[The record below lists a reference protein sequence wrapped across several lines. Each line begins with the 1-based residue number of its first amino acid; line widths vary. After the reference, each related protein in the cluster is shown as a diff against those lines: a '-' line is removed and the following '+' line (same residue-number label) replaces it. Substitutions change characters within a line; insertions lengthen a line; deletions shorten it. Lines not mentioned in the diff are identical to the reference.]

1 MKFTMGNIVGKIT
14 QTTITGAGYLT
25 QGVGIV
31 SEKIIK
37 DEKLKN
43 SIYDK
48 TEKISQNLKDS
59 ANPIANKVSDGISK
73 AILTSE
79 KGGENIAKFI
89 AEKVNASSE
98 NIKKAEKFGGI
109 AGKAVASGV
118 TAGACV
124 IVAGTSAVTAGASVF
139 THGMATLGLG
149 SMYTGLVTVSAIA
162 GSVFSTEKDN
172 KDEDKTKQNKLEETN
187 EIKETEKNTESI
199 QYKEK

>member
-1 MKFTMGNIVGKIT
+1 MKFTMGDIVGKIT
-14 QTTITGAGYLT
+14 QTTIAGAGYLT
-25 QGVGIV
+25 QGIGIV

-73 AILTSE
+73 AILKSE
-79 KGGENIAKFI
+79 EVGGNITKTV
-89 AEKVNASSE
+89 AEKMNASPE
-98 NIKKAEKFGGI
+98 TIAAAEKCGEF
-109 AGKAVASGV
+109 AGKAVVSGAATLACI
-118 TAGACV
+118 TA
-124 IVAGTSAVTAGASVF
+124 AGTSAATVGASVF

-162 GSVFSTEKDN
+162 GSVFATEKDN

-187 EIKETEKNTESI
+187 EIKEIEKNTESI

>member
-1 MKFTMGNIVGKIT
+1 MKFTMGDIVGKIT

-43 SIYDK
+43 NIYEK

-59 ANPIANKVSDGISK
+59 ANPIANKVSGSISK
-73 AILTSE
+73 AILTSK

-89 AEKVNASSE
+89 AEKVDASPE
-98 NIKKAEKFGGI
+98 NIKKAEKIGGI

-118 TAGACV
+118 AAGACV
-124 IVAGTSAVTAGASVF
+124 MVAGASAVTTGASVF

-149 SMYTGLVTVSAIA
+149 SMYGGLVTVSAIA
-162 GSVFSTEKDN
+162 GSVFATEKDN
-172 KDEDKTKQNKLEETN
+172 KDEDKTKQNKLEENN
-187 EIKETEKNTESI
+187 EIKEIEKNTESI